1 MQRDT
6 PNHLEC
12 PFFLVYTFGFKLEFF
27 LTSRL
32 SHQGSHIK
40 ALFKRTSLQDSNF
53 LRLNL
58 SSSAEVASA
67 VAAGRTAAK

>member
-12 PFFLVYTFGFKLEFF
+12 PFFWYMLLVLNWNSF
-27 LTSRL
+27 